1 MSASRAD
8 ETDYLLRP
16 RGAKNTRAFP
26 TLPTI
31 GAAVVVSLA
40 AVAVLGRG
48 AIGHGAA
55 AMLKDRLCDNSD
67 ATVVDV
73 CDRCGMLATPAHSKR
88 FGESVRGSE
97 ATCKACGTGSRC
109 RRVPIPYSMKL
120 LHQELTSMMIT
131 PRLRLE
137 KKTSL

>member
-16 RGAKNTRAFP
+16 RVAKKTRAFP
-26 TLPTI
+26 THPTI

-55 AMLKDRLCDNSD
+55 AKLVLGN
-67 ATVVDV
+67 ATSAPA
-73 CDRCGMLATPAHSKR
+73 GSGAAILAAPAPS
-88 FGESVRGSE
+88 SAPAPS
-97 ATCKACGTGSRC
+97 
-109 RRVPIPYSMKL
+109 P
-120 LHQELTSMMIT
+120 
-131 PRLRLE
+131 
-137 KKTSL
+137 